1 MTNWKFILYRA
12 RWELATVDP
21 GGKPSEK
28 RSCFTFSGK
37 IQRGKQE
44 NLTKMMA

>member
-1 MTNWKFILYRA
+1 MGPGNSGL
-12 RWELATVDP
+12 

-28 RSCFTFSGK
+28 RACFTFLGK

>member
-12 RWELATVDP
+12 RWDLATVDLVENLQRN
-21 GGKPSEK
+21 GRVSHFREK
-28 RSCFTFSGK
+28 FK
-37 IQRGKQE
+37 EVKQE